1 MSQRASL
8 KSQLPGRF
16 RATLLGAGVGNALG
30 FPHGGS
36 SRTFLVALG
45 GEVIDSYEKHRS
57 GYHPPGQY
65 SLDMQL
71 LLGTLRA
78 LVSAGDLEVQKVVD
92 EWLPLWRE
100 NRVLRR
106 PPELEGPMRA
116 LMSNPSGWQNSA
128 NEPGISGNDTILCA
142 VASGLWNY
150 DEPDRLVEQALEI
163 ASITHEDPG
172 VRGVHCALA
181 AAIAYNLT
189 HQDLIL
195 GEFIDTVAG
204 IAESV
209 DAVLGDQIRG
219 LPLLLTQNEDEA
231 FERLLSLAGG
241 SRSQPP
247 VGIPP
252 LAVPTLLSSFF
263 YFLRSPGDVMET
275 LHGCLLVGGAVD
287 SVAAIGGALGGAL
300 QGDEGLSTSL
310 VNGLLDGEMISRTG
324 DRIYRLKEEE
334 RSRRND

>member
-1 MSQRASL
+1 MSQRLSL
-8 KSQLPGRF
+8 KLQLPGKF
-16 RATLLGAGVGNALG
+16 RAALLGAGVGNALG
-30 FPHGGS
+30 FPYGGS

-45 GEVIDSYEKHRS
+45 GEVVESFAKHRS
-57 GYHPPGQY
+57 GYHPTGQY

-78 LVSAGDLEVQKVVD
+78 LVSVGGIEGQKVVD

-106 PPELEGPMRA
+106 PPELESRMRV
-116 LMSNPSGWQNSA
+116 LMSKPNSWQNNA
-128 NEPGISGNDTILCA
+128 NEPGVCGNDTILCA

-150 DEPDRLVEQALEI
+150 DQPDRLVDQALEI
-163 ASITHEDPG
+163 ASITHEDPS
-172 VRGVHCALA
+172 VRSAHCALA

-195 GEFIDTVAG
+195 GEFIDCVAG
-204 IAESV
+204 TAGEIDSA
-209 DAVLGDQIRG
+209 LGEQIRS
-219 LPLLLTQNEDEA
+219 LPLLLTLNEDEA
-231 FERLLSLAGG
+231 FDRLLSLSGG
-241 SRSQPP
+241 LASQPS
-247 VGIPP
+247 VGIPA
-252 LAVPTLLSSFF
+252 LATPSLLSSFY

-275 LHGCLLVGGAVD
+275 LHGCLLVGGAVET
-287 SVAAIGGALGGAL
+287 VASIGGALGGAL

-334 RSRRND
+334 RSRGGE